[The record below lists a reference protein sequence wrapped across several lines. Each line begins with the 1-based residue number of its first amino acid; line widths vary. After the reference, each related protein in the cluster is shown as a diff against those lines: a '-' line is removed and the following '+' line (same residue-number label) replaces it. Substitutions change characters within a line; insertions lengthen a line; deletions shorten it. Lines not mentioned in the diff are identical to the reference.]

1 MAQSI
6 EMMGKTVEEARQAA
20 IQELGVPESRTS
32 FEVIEEP
39 KKGFFGF
46 GGRDAK
52 VRVTVLEPKPLE
64 KAEEFLQNIF
74 ASMKLDV
81 QLQYKE
87 TENGHVYS
95 LQGEKLGILIGKH
108 GQTLDAL
115 QYLANLAAN
124 NGLTENKVRVI
135 LDVENY
141 RERREETLRNLARR
155 IGDKVRRTG
164 ERIMLEPMNRHERKI
179 VHLALQD
186 NTAVKTFSSGEEPF
200 RKVVVEC
207 VERPRRGGYR
217 RGRYDRG
224 GYDRGGY
231 DRGDRYSRYPRQ
243 EYNAPDESASVD
255 TAAIPQEQTTEN

>member
-32 FEVIEEP
+32 FEVLVEP

-46 GGRDAK
+46 GRREAK
-52 VRVTVLEPKPLE
+52 VRVTVLEPRPLE

-74 ASMKLDV
+74 RSMKLEV
-81 QLQYKE
+81 QLSYKE

-95 LQGEKLGILIGKH
+95 LAGEKLGILIGKH

-124 NGLTENKVRVI
+124 NGLVENKVRII
-135 LDVENY
+135 LDVDNY
-141 RERREETLRNLARR
+141 RERREETLRNLAKR

-164 ERIMLEPMNRHERKI
+164 ERITLEPMNRHERKI

-186 NTAVKTFSSGEEPF
+186 NTDVTTYSSGEEPF
-200 RKVVVEC
+200 RRVVIESVNKPA
-207 VERPRRGGYR
+207 RPHRGGYR
-217 RGRYDRG
+217 R
-224 GYDRGGY
+224 
-231 DRGDRYSRYPRQ
+231 DRYSRSDRYSRRDYTPTVSTA
-243 EYNAPDESASVD
+243 E
-255 TAAIPQEQTTEN
+255 TAAEPVSTEEN

>member
-20 IQELGVPESRTS
+20 IQALGVPESRTS
-32 FEVIEEP
+32 FEVLEEP
-39 KKGFFGF
+39 KKGFLGF
-46 GGRDAK
+46 GSRDAK

-64 KAEEFLQNIF
+64 KAEEFLLNIF
-74 ASMKLDV
+74 RAMKLEVTLD
-81 QLQYKE
+81 YRE

-95 LQGEKLGILIGKH
+95 LVGEKLGILIGKH

-141 RERREETLRNLARR
+141 RERREDTLRRLAVR

-164 ERIMLEPMNRHERKI
+164 ERVILEPMNRHERKI
-179 VHLALQD
+179 VHLALQE
-186 NTAVKTFSSGEEPF
+186 NTGVTTYSSGEEPF
-200 RKVVVEC
+200 RKVVIESTG
-207 VERPRRGGYR
+207 RPSRRRGGYR
-217 RGRYDRG
+217 RDRYDRSE
-224 GYDRGGY
+224 
-231 DRGDRYSRYPRQ
+231 RYSYRERS
-243 EYNAPDESASVD
+243 ESADSTQSAGVSY
-255 TAAIPQEQTTEN
+255 EQPAEN